1 MGYSK
6 MIIFCSLISILL
18 LVGISFVA
26 DNVSLTGYAV
36 TAEQLDNIRFNP
48 IYIFGA
54 LGLVALTCLAARVYF
69 RKYDTQN

>member
-1 MGYSK
+1 MECSR
-6 MIIFCSLISILL
+6 IVIFGSLISVIL
-18 LVGISFVA
+18 LVGISFLFGNA
-26 DNVSLTGYAV
+26 NITGYAV

-69 RKYDTQN
+69 KRYDTQN